1 MSCPSSIKHQDSN
14 PRPLE
19 HESSPI
25 TTRPVLLKLFQ
36 MDLAEGDSSSE
47 PRGNAGSSSAQDR
60 GGDQG
65 EHVHRHPE
73 AAQRD

>member
-1 MSCPSSIKHQDSN
+1 
-14 PRPLE
+14 
-19 HESSPI
+19 
-25 TTRPVLLKLFQ
+25 